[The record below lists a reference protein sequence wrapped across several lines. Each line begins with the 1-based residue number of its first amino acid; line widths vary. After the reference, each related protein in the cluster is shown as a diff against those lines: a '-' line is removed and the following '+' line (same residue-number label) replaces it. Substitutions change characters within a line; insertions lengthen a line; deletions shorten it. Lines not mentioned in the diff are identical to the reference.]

1 MSNSG
6 AISFAEGRVDFRTD
20 VSVVLNN
27 GVEERDYVVR
37 TCLQSL
43 ADWRSR
49 YHNSGTPFQGRI
61 AGTTKDAFTIGNEI
75 WVFEIDATI
84 ADDICVAVQIGMRHF
99 RVGAEEI
106 IGNVYVKNLNT
117 EDEKDDMVHEALIN
131 ENKELYMNVC
141 RAIIEAARM
150 LGCENT
156 INFWVF
162 SNSNNPKIPREHL
175 HEALEEG
182 GATEIETDEKT
193 RHIVPVGSNDGTQS
207 IPRYLAHLHVA
218 RLRG

>member
-27 GVEERDYVVR
+27 GVRERDYVVR

-49 YHNSGTPFQGRI
+49 YHNVGTPFRDRI

-75 WVFEIDATI
+75 WIFDIDATK
-84 ADDICVAVQIGMRHF
+84 ADDICVAVQIGMGHYKVR
-99 RVGAEEI
+99 AEDI
-106 IGNVYVKNLNT
+106 IGNVYVKNLNV
-117 EDEKDDMVHEALIN
+117 ENEIDMVSEALIAA
-131 ENKELYMNVC
+131 NKELYMKVC
-141 RAIIEAARM
+141 RAIIEAARR

-162 SNSNNPKIPREHL
+162 SNSKNPKIPREHL

-182 GATEIETDEKT
+182 GATEIETDEQT
-193 RHIVPVGSNDGTQS
+193 RHIVPVGSNDGTLS
-207 IPRYLAHLHVA
+207 IPRYLAHIHVA